1 MRLILLCA
9 IGVVRALLCGFV
21 FAWMT
26 VSMPLTEF
34 YVLANSPYAQ
44 LMAHDVEFGY
54 ETARTLSYLLPI
66 LGVINFCVGTV
77 VGALWRFK

>member
-54 ETARTLSYLLPI
+54 ETARTLSYLLPV
-66 LGVINFCVGTV
+66 LGGINFCVGTV
-77 VGALWRFK
+77 IGALWSFK

>member
-1 MRLILLCA
+1 MRLISLYA
-9 IGVVRALLCGFV
+9 IGVVRAVFCGFV
-21 FAWMT
+21 CAWMT

-34 YVLANSPYAQ
+34 YVLANSPYAH

-54 ETARTLSYLLPI
+54 ETARTMSYLLPI
-66 LGVINFCVGTV
+66 LGAINFCVGAV

>member
-1 MRLILLCA
+1 
-9 IGVVRALLCGFV
+9 
-21 FAWMT
+21 MT

-34 YVLANSPYAQ
+34 YVLANSPYAH

-54 ETARTLSYLLPI
+54 ETARTMSYLLPI
-66 LGVINFCVGTV
+66 LGAINFCVGAV